1 MRPHS
6 DCGGSSSISAERY
19 RRLKMNRMFT
29 QLQAIIPRPQS
40 KATKEMIITETVRYI
55 KELERKKQSLEQI
68 KDLQLQAH
76 GNGSA
81 GGTTFMLPCIA
92 NADNCS
98 VTVTVSANVA
108 FFGIRTVAR
117 RGLITMILEVFSNHE
132 AEILAANVSVNQG
145 ILTFAVTALLQVVG
159 DAGEGAVEVIKREIM
174 TL

>member
-1 MRPHS
+1 MKAQS
-6 DCGGSSSISAERY
+6 DCGGAERY

-40 KATKEMIITETVRYI
+40 KATKEVIVTDTIRYI
-55 KELERKKQSLEQI
+55 KELERKKQNLEQI

-76 GNGSA
+76 AS
-81 GGTTFMLPCIA
+81 GTTFTLPCIA
-92 NADNCS
+92 NTDNCS

-159 DAGEGAVEVIKREIM
+159 DGGGECAVEVIKREIM